1 MVDELTPTRGVDSDD
16 FPGYSLVYVH
26 ISVYA
31 LSITVLAH
39 SYSVSLPNCR
49 ARLPLVL
56 RSNSHRTYPQVLR
69 ASRLD
74 VLRRP
79 RPIRPAGI
87 LPELTPLPLAYHQPV
102 MLHIGSRCKSCQI
115 LHHSQPE

>member
-31 LSITVLAH
+31 MSITVLAH
-39 SYSVSLPNCR
+39 SYSVSAPKCR
-49 ARLPLVL
+49 ARSPLVL
-56 RSNSHRTYPQVLR
+56 RADSHRTHQVRR

-74 VLRRP
+74 VRRRP
-79 RPIRPAGI
+79 RPIRPAGT
-87 LPELTPLPLAYHQPV
+87 LPELTPLPPAYHKP
-102 MLHIGSRCKSCQI
+102 LTF
-115 LHHSQPE
+115 P